1 MKKFL
6 LPLTISAALASS
18 LFAVD
23 NKAIEDYFD
32 FLPAGIT
39 VKIGKVVQV
48 EGTKFEMVE
57 LQFMKDNQVVQND
70 FMFTQDNI
78 MTPDLIDL
86 KTKKSYRDE
95 LSKQAAVNKISG
107 VYKSESLDNI
117 IKIGDDPK
125 KDTMVI
131 FTDPECPYCRKELA
145 NIEDELKKHN
155 VEIVLISVHGDTA
168 FDKINQI
175 YKEAPNAKTDKEK
188 IDLLRKYYANKA
200 EAPKSSVE
208 EMKKNRELSNKY
220 FNAGIQGVPYKVEK
234 NKLQ

>member
-6 LPLTISAALASS
+6 LPLTLSAALASS

-32 FLPAGIT
+32 FLPAGIS
-39 VKIGKVVQV
+39 VKIGKTVKV
-48 EGTKFEMVE
+48 EGTNFDMVE
-57 LQFMKDNQVVQND
+57 LQFMKDGSVIQND
-70 FMFTQDNI
+70 FMFVQDQI
-78 MTPDLIDL
+78 MAPDIINL

-95 LSKQAAVNKISG
+95 LSKQAAASKIG
-107 VYKSESLDNI
+107 GLYKSESLDNI
-117 IKIGDDPK
+117 IKIGNDPE

-131 FTDPECPYCRKELA
+131 FTDPECPFCRKELA
-145 NIEDELKKHN
+145 NIENDLKKYN

-188 IDLLRKYYANKA
+188 IDLLNKYYAEKA

-220 FNAGIQGVPYKVEK
+220 FAAGIQGVPYKVEK
-234 NKLQ
+234 SKLQ